1 MEYSRRVK
9 YKEVGGL
16 RGGGASTGGYMA
28 VGWATRAGDFIAAVG
43 GSRGWHIRA
52 GGSITRT
59 GEGVYSSS
67 RRSVGWRW
75 GRVTRWGKVPMA
87 APFFCPF
94 FQIWG
99 IIFNS
104 LKNLKESLHIRGKQG
119 GKSDTE
125 SNISTFSLSLDGIQ
139 NGIQND
145 FKSFQVIST
154 LLENS
159 RKFIFQPIFASLF
172 LLLVDV
178 IGVISE
184 KLRESEFTAMDRW
197 QEPMARTDVKVGKE
211 SRDSPSIARNLLVE
225 KSLKITPERNAFYF
239 EVGLETASEFES
251 RPTIGRQW
259 RSCH

>member
-145 FKSFQVIST
+145 FKSFQHSWKIP
-154 LLENS
+154 ENS
-159 RKFIFQPIFASLF
+159 FSNPFLRLCFA
-172 LLLVDV
+172 
-178 IGVISE
+178 IGWCDWSDF
-184 KLRESEFTAMDRW
+184 REA
-197 QEPMARTDVKVGKE
+197 
-211 SRDSPSIARNLLVE
+211 
-225 KSLKITPERNAFYF
+225 
-239 EVGLETASEFES
+239 
-251 RPTIGRQW
+251 
-259 RSCH
+259 